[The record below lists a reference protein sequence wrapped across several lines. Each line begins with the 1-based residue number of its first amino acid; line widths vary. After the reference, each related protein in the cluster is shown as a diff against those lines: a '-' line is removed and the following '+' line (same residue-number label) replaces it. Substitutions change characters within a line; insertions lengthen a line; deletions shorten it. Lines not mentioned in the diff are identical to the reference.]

1 MSVPERDV
9 ILEFIA
15 GENGTIRAVA
25 HYPGNVTVSTTAKVK
40 APSNKTWTLEEAPLE
55 DIVQK
60 LKSEELVSNIKGSLR
75 FEFSITKEGER
86 VEAWT
91 ARVNPRKGVE
101 GVWRIYPLGKIK
113 PERFR
118 KLDG

>member
-1 MSVPERDV
+1 M
-9 ILEFIA
+9 
-15 GENGTIRAVA
+15 
-25 HYPGNVTVSTTAKVK
+25 
-40 APSNKTWTLEEAPLE
+40 E

-60 LKSEELVSNIKGSLR
+60 LKSGGELVSNIKGPFALSSQSR
-75 FEFSITKEGER
+75 ERER